1 MIIRVKINGKYG
13 DDFETFLGVKQGDP
27 LSMDLFGT
35 MIEVISE
42 MNQMIKTIAPSVDTA
57 MHDMGSLGRMLQIDL
72 PRDWASLA
80 LHRDVWRGVVSR
92 C

>member
-1 MIIRVKINGKYG
+1 MIIKVKYG

-42 MNQMIKTIAPSVDTA
+42 MIKTMAPNV
-57 MHDMGSLGRMLQIDL
+57 G
-72 PRDWASLA
+72 AS
-80 LHRDVWRGVVSR
+80 S
-92 C
+92 